1 MSQLVMG
8 CCKSL
13 EKETNAG
20 RMAKTW
26 KGFSEE
32 TSKAEC
38 EQHTRAKGDTLVTP
52 RKKVWW

>member
-1 MSQLVMG
+1 MLQLGMG
-8 CCKSL
+8 FCKSL

-32 TSKAEC
+32 TSKAGW
-38 EQHTRAKGDTLVTP
+38 EQHMRAKGDTLVTL

>member
-32 TSKAEC
+32 TSKAGC